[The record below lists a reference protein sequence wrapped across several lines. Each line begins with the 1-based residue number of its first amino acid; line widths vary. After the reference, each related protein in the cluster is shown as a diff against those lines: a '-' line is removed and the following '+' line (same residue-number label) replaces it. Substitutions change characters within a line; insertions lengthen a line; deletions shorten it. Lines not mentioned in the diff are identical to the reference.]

1 MEVLMRKFTGLAL
14 ATTLLA
20 AGIWTSSNL
29 FANNAGGGMS
39 AYEIH
44 LRTNVKDLPVQVNED
59 AF

>member
-1 MEVLMRKFTGLAL
+1 MRKFTGLAL

-29 FANNAGGGMS
+29 FANSAGMS